1 MSEEFDSA
9 SGPACGHAL
18 VASCGGLHPA
28 LLAVAAILLVVLGLV
43 VGMAVARMVAED
55 ERRKAAVAIYQAV
68 YEEIA
73 LALAAYGG
81 ATVPAAA
88 KLAVVVRMAL
98 GPVLTLAG
106 SLGGPLKQI
115 DTAVK
120 GKTKDKPG
128 GAHASGGGAP
138 SQAAAGGPVAQQQ
151 IIISAAT
158 AGEVAA
164 AGGGGSSS
172 SAHSDAERDM
182 TAAEQQD
189 EARHGIE
196 AIAAFWVQR
205 DVVSKILEAGEV
217 LLHPKVRPRL
227 LSFSSSAS
235 SQR

>member
-1 MSEEFDSA
+1 MSEEFDSS
-9 SGPACGHAL
+9 SGQACGHAVL
-18 VASCGGLHPA
+18 ASCGGLHPA
-28 LLAVAAILLVVLGLV
+28 ILFVAAILLVVLGLV
-43 VGMAVARMVAED
+43 IGMAVARMVAED

-81 ATVPAAA
+81 STVPAAA
-88 KLAVVVRMAL
+88 KLAVTLRMAL

-106 SLGGPLKQI
+106 SVAGPLKQI

-120 GKTKDKPG
+120 GKTKEKPH
-128 GAHASGGGAP
+128 GAHASGAGGQ

-151 IIISAAT
+151 IIINAAT
-158 AGEVAA
+158 GEVAA

-172 SAHSDAERDM
+172 SAHGEAEREM

-205 DVVSKILEAGEV
+205 NVVSMILEAGEV
-217 LLHPKVRPRL
+217 LLHPKVKPRL

>member
-1 MSEEFDSA
+1 MRWSRAVEE
-9 SGPACGHAL
+9 L
-18 VASCGGLHPA
+18 PA

-43 VGMAVARMVAED
+43 IGMAVARMVAED
-55 ERRKAAVAIYQAV
+55 ERRKAAVAIYRAV

-120 GKTKDKPG
+120 GKTKDKPAG

-138 SQAAAGGPVAQQQ
+138 SRPPPAAR
-151 IIISAAT
+151 SAT
-158 AGEVAA
+158 ADHHQRGDRRRSRRGGQRRVVFLGPQRRRARHDRGRA
-164 AGGGGSSS
+164 TRTRRATASRPSPPSGFNATSFPDPGGGRGP
-172 SAHSDAERDM
+172 
-182 TAAEQQD
+182 AASQ
-189 EARHGIE
+189 GP
-196 AIAAFWVQR
+196 AA
-205 DVVSKILEAGEV
+205 
-217 LLHPKVRPRL
+217 L